1 MKKRNWVNIQD
12 NQERTFIDLS
22 EKTSDNT
29 ILESNKR
36 DHSSNR
42 MKVLRDT
49 IIEAVLKLNNRVSMC
64 ESLNSDDTKK
74 TWDDFKNIDQWKDF
88 KNQAMMIGSYLSKNS
103 DEIKM
108 TLNQME
114 QDFKALSEKGDVNA
128 GFKTALQIEKVLA
141 DSGIQSSASTKGV
154 LPEIKAKNLI
164 DIVAKKVDST
174 SKIDYDSINPQF
186 MKKFIQ

>member
-1 MKKRNWVNIQD
+1 MKI
-12 NQERTFIDLS
+12 
-22 EKTSDNT
+22 
-29 ILESNKR
+29 
-36 DHSSNR
+36 
-42 MKVLRDT
+42 LRDT

-114 QDFKALSEKGDVNA
+114 
-128 GFKTALQIEKVLA
+128 
-141 DSGIQSSASTKGV
+141 
-154 LPEIKAKNLI
+154 
-164 DIVAKKVDST
+164 
-174 SKIDYDSINPQF
+174 
-186 MKKFIQ
+186 